1 MNPSL
6 DQTLQRILAASPV
19 MPVIAIE
26 RLDQAL
32 PLAEALLNGGLNSL
46 EITLRTPVALE
57 AIRLIARAFPGA
69 YVGAGTVTTPEALR
83 QVADAGAVFAVS
95 PGLTASLLEAATT
108 SQLPLLPGVMTA
120 TEVMTAME
128 AGFRHL
134 KLFPAEQAGGVG
146 MLKALGGPFNQLRFC
161 PTGGIS
167 LQNAPGYLALPNVAC
182 VGGSWLTPKALLD
195 IGDWKAI
202 IDLARQAA
210 ALPRP
215 AASVR

>member
-1 MNPSL
+1 
-6 DQTLQRILAASPV
+6 
-19 MPVIAIE
+19 MPVLAIE

-32 PLAEALLNGGLNSL
+32 PLAEALLTGGLNSL

-57 AIRLIARAFPGA
+57 AIRLIARTFPGA

-83 QVADAGAVFAVS
+83 QVAEAGAAFAVS
-95 PGLTASLLEAATT
+95 PGLPQALLEAAT
-108 SQLPLLPGVMTA
+108 SGSLPLLPGVMTP
-120 TEVMTAME
+120 TEVMTARD

-146 MLKALGGPFNQLRFC
+146 MLKALAGPFAQLRFC

-167 LQNAPGYLALPNVAC
+167 LATAPAYLALSNVAC